1 MLINSL
7 QGLKYPHAWWVCAA
21 IQQCNNTVAIKDKHI
36 YLK

>member
-21 IQQCNNTVAIKDKHI
+21 IQQCNTVAIKDKHI